1 MLPVAAETGQAVL
14 DVRRVARLAH
24 LAVVDDVDA
33 RFGLLADDFLDGGR
47 DTARAAPSEST
58 GTPSSFAYIIRIRSS
73 GRGRLPVCVVKNRS
87 VLRFIGISLL
97 RARTRHCPPN
107 LRDNV
112 PVRLSWALS
121 VFVLFL
127 PPLVTAQA
135 PVQLDPFAQATA
147 GLPACAVVKP
157 RLYTSDEM
165 RTEAHT
171 IRSERGTRCARSRE
185 LCAGPGAYKRDTE
198 INDHVRAVIAA
209 DQRFTQTSIWITT
222 SRKWVTLKGCVRTS
236 AQRNA
241 LFGVRCESS
250 RTSSACSMN

>member
-1 MLPVAAETGQAVL
+1 L
-14 DVRRVARLAH
+14 
-24 LAVVDDVDA
+24 
-33 RFGLLADDFLDGGR
+33 
-47 DTARAAPSEST
+47 
-58 GTPSSFAYIIRIRSS
+58 
-73 GRGRLPVCVVKNRS
+73 
-87 VLRFIGISLL
+87 
-97 RARTRHCPPN
+97 
-107 LRDNV
+107 
-112 PVRLSWALS
+112 

-135 PVQLDPFAQATA
+135 SVQLDPFAQATT

-165 RTEAHT
+165 RTEAHV
-171 IRSERGTRCARSRE
+171 RSERGTRCALE
-185 LCAGPGAYKRDTE
+185 GTCEPGGAYKRDTE

-241 LFGVRCESS
+241 LLASVRKQPNVE
-250 RTSSACSMN
+250 RVFDELMVGTHR